1 MRKKTILL
9 GLNELNFE
17 FIEKYIELGLLP
29 NFEKLFN
36 KFGYKS
42 TISENKYELLEP
54 WIQWVT
60 IHTGKTYEEHKIF
73 RLGDIVDHKNLTQLW
88 NVAEEKGLS
97 VGAISPFNARNDL
110 KNPLFFVPDPW
121 TKTPVAGTQLLKDL
135 SAAASNA
142 VNENANNE
150 VGKSSLFTILKS
162 FLAYVPFTRWFSY
175 LPLAVKVTKPGVKA
189 VIFDSLL
196 GDVFFNQWKKYSPD
210 FSSLFL
216 NTGAH
221 TQHHYMFNASVYEGE
236 VKNPE
241 WYCASGHDPLI
252 IILKEYDKI
261 VGKLLDLPNTRLFIA
276 TGLHQNPH
284 NHITYY
290 WRLKN
295 HTQSLKDMGVTGFAE
310 AIPRMSRDFLIKFN
324 SEEDAKNAEIIL
336 ASYVSAKEAMP
347 IFTVDNR
354 GTSLFIELTYDNEVD
369 ETVEIKSA
377 ITNIQV
383 KLKPL
388 VSFVAI
394 KNGEHNGIGYFIDT
408 GTIQNKTESI
418 PLKETFSIISNSFSA
433 SN

>member
-17 FIEKYIELGLLP
+17 FIEKYIELGCLP
-29 NFEKLFN
+29 NFKNLFH
-36 KFGYKS
+36 KYGYKQ
-42 TISENKYELLEP
+42 TVSENKYELLEP

-60 IHTGKTYEEHKIF
+60 IQTGKTYDEHKIF

-97 VGAISPFNARNDL
+97 VGAISPFNAKNDL

-121 TKTPVAGTQLLKDL
+121 TKTPVTGSQLLKDL
-135 SAAASNA
+135 SAAASKSVNDNA
-142 VNENANNE
+142 QDEIT
-150 VGKSSLFTILKS
+150 KSSIFTIIKS
-162 FLAYVPFTRWFSY
+162 FLAYVPFARWFGY
-175 LPLAVKVTKPGVKA
+175 IPLALKVTKPGVKA

-196 GDVFFNQWKKYSPD
+196 GDVYFNQWKKYSPD

-216 NTGAH
+216 NSGAH
-221 TQHHYMFNASVYEGE
+221 MQHHYMFNAKVYQGS
-236 VKNPE
+236 VKNPK
-241 WYCASGHDPLI
+241 WYCPSNHDPLL

-261 VGKLLDLPNTRLFIA
+261 IQRLLKLPNIRLFIA

-284 NHITYY
+284 NHVTYY

-295 HTQSLKDMGVTGFAE
+295 HAQSLKDLGVHNFAE
-310 AIPRMSRDFLIKFN
+310 AVPRMSRDFLVTFN
-324 SEEDAKNAEIIL
+324 NNEDAAAAEKIL
-336 ASYVSAKEAMP
+336 LSYISIKEGTR

-354 GTSLFIELTYDNEVD
+354 GLSLFIELTYDNDVD
-369 ETVEIKSA
+369 SNLETTST
-377 ITNIQV
+377 ITNKIL

-388 VSFVAI
+388 ISFVAI

-408 GTIQNKTESI
+408 DTKQNKADSI
-418 PLKETFSIISNSFSA
+418 PLKETFSIISNSF
-433 SN
+433 

>member
-17 FIEKYIELGLLP
+17 FIEKYASLGYLP
-29 NFEKLFN
+29 NFKNLFE
-36 KFGYKS
+36 KFGYKE
-42 TISENKYELLEP
+42 TVSENKYELLEP

-60 IHTGKTYEEHKIF
+60 IHTGKTYDEHQIF
-73 RLGDIVDHKNLTQLW
+73 RLGDIVDHKDLKQLW
-88 NVAEEKGLS
+88 NVAEEKGLT

-110 KNPLFFVPDPW
+110 KTPAFFIPDPW
-121 TKTPVAGTQLLKDL
+121 TKTTVTGTPLLKAL
-135 SAAASNA
+135 SDAASKSVNDNA
-142 VNENANNE
+142 HDEIS
-150 VGKSSLFTILKS
+150 KSSIFTIFKS
-162 FLAYVPFTRWFSY
+162 FLAYVPFTRWFGY
-175 LPLAVKVTKPGVKA
+175 LPLAAKVTKPGVKA

-221 TQHHYMFNASVYEGE
+221 TQHHYMFNASVYNGA

-241 WYCASGHDPLI
+241 WYCPSGHDPLLI
-252 IILKEYDKI
+252 VLKEYDKI
-261 VGKLLDLPNTRLFIA
+261 VGRLLALPDTRLFIA

-284 NHITYY
+284 NHVTYY

-295 HTQSLKDMGVTGFAE
+295 HAQSLKDMGVTAFAE
-310 AIPRMSRDFLIKFN
+310 AIPRMSRDFLVKFN
-324 SEEDAKNAEIIL
+324 TIDEAKTAENIL
-336 ASYVSAKEAMP
+336 ASYISVKEGTP

-354 GTSLFIELTYDNEVD
+354 GLSLFIELTYDNDVD
-369 ETVEIKSA
+369 ESLEITSA
-377 ITNIQV
+377 ITNSTL

-388 VSFVAI
+388 ISFVAI

-408 GTIQNKTESI
+408 DTKQSKTDSI
-418 PLKETFSIISNSFSA
+418 PLKETFSIISNSF
-433 SN
+433 

>member
-17 FIEKYIELGLLP
+17 IIEKYIELGFLP
-29 NFEKLFN
+29 NFKVLFA
-36 KFGYKS
+36 KYGYKN

-60 IHTGKTYEEHKIF
+60 IHTGKTYDEHQIF
-73 RLGDIVDHKNLTQLW
+73 RLGDIVDHKNLSQLW

-110 KNPLFFVPDPW
+110 KNPLFFIPDPW
-121 TKTPVAGTQLLKDL
+121 TKTTVSGTPLLKKL
-135 SAAASNA
+135 SEAASTS
-142 VNENANNE
+142 VNDNANDE
-150 VGKSSLFTILKS
+150 VSKSSLFTIFKS
-162 FLAYVPFTRWFSY
+162 FLAYVPFSRWFSY
-175 LPLAVKVTKPGVKA
+175 FPLAAKITKPSVKA

-196 GDVFFNQWKKYSPD
+196 GDVFFYQWKKHLPD

-221 TQHHYMFNASVYEGE
+221 TQHHYMFNASVYTGSL
-236 VKNPE
+236 KNPE
-241 WYCASGHDPLI
+241 WYCPANHDPLI

-261 VGKLLDLPNTRLFIA
+261 LGKLLVLPNTRLFIA

-284 NHITYY
+284 NHVTYY

-295 HTQSLKDMGVTGFAE
+295 HSQSLKELGVTEFVE
-310 AIPRMSRDFLIKFN
+310 VIPRMSRDFLITFITNGQAIK
-324 SEEDAKNAEIIL
+324 AEAIL
-336 ASYVSAKEAMP
+336 GSYVSTKEGLP
-347 IFTVDNR
+347 IFTIDNR
-354 GTSLFIELTYDNEVD
+354 GTSLFIELTYDNNID
-369 ETVEIKSA
+369 EMLEINSSIA
-377 ITNIQV
+377 NIQL

-408 GTIQNKTESI
+408 ATTQSKKESI
-418 PLKETFSIISNSFSA
+418 PLKETFSIISNSF
-433 SN
+433 

>member
-29 NFEKLFN
+29 NFKILFD
-36 KFGYKS
+36 KYGYKS
-42 TISENKYELLEP
+42 TVSENKYELLEP

-60 IHTGKTYEEHKIF
+60 IHTGKTYDEHKIF
-73 RLGDIVDHKNLTQLW
+73 RLGDIVDHKSLVQLW
-88 NVAEEKGLS
+88 NVAEEKGLT

-121 TKTPVAGTQLLKDL
+121 TKTPVSGTKLLRDL
-135 SAAASNA
+135 AAAASNA

-150 VGKSSLFTILKS
+150 VSKSSLITIVKS
-162 FLAYVPFTRWFSY
+162 FFAYVPFTRWFSY
-175 LPLAVKVTKPGVKA
+175 LPLAAKVTKPGVKA

-196 GDVFFNQWKKYSPD
+196 GDVFFNQWKKHLPD

-221 TQHHYMFNASVYEGE
+221 TQHHYMFNARVYNGS

-241 WYCASGHDPLI
+241 WYCASSHDPLI
-252 IILKEYDKI
+252 IILKEYDKVI
-261 VGKLLDLPNTRLFIA
+261 GKLLDLPNIRLFIA

-295 HTQSLKDMGVTGFAE
+295 HAQSLKELGVLDFSE
-310 AIPRMSRDFLIKFN
+310 VIPRMSRDFLIKFDTD
-324 SEEDAKNAEIIL
+324 EQAKKAEIVL
-336 ASYVSAKEAMP
+336 SSYLSLEEQMQ
-347 IFTVDNR
+347 IFTIDNR
-354 GTSLFIELTYDNEVD
+354 GKSLFIELTYDNDVSQ
-369 ETVEIKSA
+369 TTEIKSN
-377 ITNIQV
+377 ITSIQLN
-383 KLKPL
+383 LKPL

-408 GTIQNKTESI
+408 DTVQNKTESI